1 MSDITIYGAKAALS
15 ALIARYEADIDRYRL
30 TIAQQAQH
38 AGPQDILSL
47 VYGWHVALGVLTA
60 LRQIRDADPAPT
72 RGPLDGQEPLIG
84 ET

>member
-1 MSDITIYGAKAALS
+1 MTTTPPPPASLGAA
-15 ALIARYEADIDRYRL
+15 IQRYEDDVDRYRL

-84 ET
+84 EA

>member
-1 MSDITIYGAKAALS
+1 MTTTPPPPASLCAA
-15 ALIARYEADIDRYRL
+15 IQRYEDDVDRYRL
-30 TIAQQAQH
+30 TIAQQVQH

-72 RGPLDGQEPLIG
+72 TGPLDGQEPLIG
-84 ET
+84 ETT